1 MFEAVKVQDCMT
13 SPAITAFASVPI
25 ALAKNLMDE
34 YNIRHLPVVDD
45 SNRIV
50 GILSSGDIRRA
61 SPSDAT
67 SLSVWEIRYL
77 WDKLTVENTMTR
89 RVVTIS
95 PDTTMLEAV
104 RIMMQN
110 RFNSLPVVDAEKHV
124 VGMLTEV
131 DVFRLIDRTYEKVP
145 A

>member
-1 MFEAVKVQDCMT
+1 MFEEVKVQDCMT

-25 ALAKNLMDE
+25 GIAQNLMDE
-34 YNIRHLPVVDD
+34 YNIRHLPVVDA
-45 SNRIV
+45 SNRLV

-67 SLSVWEIRYL
+67 SLSIWEIRYL

-89 RVVTIS
+89 HVITIS
-95 PDTTMLEAV
+95 PTSSMLEAV
-104 RIMMQN
+104 QLMMSH
-110 RFNSLPVVDAEKHV
+110 RFNSLPVVDADQHV
-124 VGMLTEV
+124 VGMLTEI
-131 DVFRLIDRTYEKVP
+131 DVFRLIAGAYEKVP

>member
-1 MFEAVKVQDCMT
+1 MFEKVKVQDCMT

-25 ALAKNLMDE
+25 SLAQNLMDE

-67 SLSVWEIRYL
+67 SLSVWEVRYL
-77 WDKLTVENTMTR
+77 WDKLTVENAMTHQ
-89 RVVTIS
+89 VVTIAA
-95 PDTTMLEAV
+95 DATMLDAV
-104 RIMMQN
+104 QLMMEN
-110 RFNSLPVVDAEKHV
+110 RFNSLPVVDASRHV

-131 DVFRLIDRTYEKVP
+131 DVFRLIVGTYEKV
-145 A
+145 AT